1 MGASGH
7 LVLGISGASGA
18 RLGVRALA
26 LFSASPDLT
35 HLHVVVSSR
44 ALLVA
49 RTEVSREITSV
60 EALLESASLDEAT
73 RAKLVLHAETAVD
86 APISSGSFR
95 TRGMAVLPCSAGT
108 LAAIAQGT
116 SRGLLQRAADVCLKE
131 RRRLVLGLRETP
143 LSLVHAENIVRVTR
157 AGGIVAPVVPA
168 FYAAREA
175 DDLLDAY
182 LLRVADLLDVRIDT
196 ADYRWT
202 GGS

>member
-1 MGASGH
+1 VRGSGH

-35 HLHVVVSSR
+35 HVHVVVSPR

-49 RTEVSREITSV
+49 RTEISAGITSV
-60 EALLESASLDEAT
+60 EALLDSAGLDEAS
-73 RAKLVLHAETAVD
+73 RAKLVLHAESAVD
-86 APISSGSFR
+86 APISSGSFQ

-108 LAAIAQGT
+108 LAAIAHGT

-157 AGGIVAPVVPA
+157 AGGIVAPVIPA
-168 FYAAREA
+168 FYAAREG

-202 GGS
+202 GGT